1 MPLFTIILKMK
12 HLLFIVIATLVVITS
27 YTLEKTDYKVELNI
41 KTTKY
46 IEFEE
51 VTSIISGDYT

>member
-1 MPLFTIILKMK
+1 MK